1 MHNEDRE
8 LLEEIYDLLLENN
21 KMLKAQRRAKIF
33 ERVLKLVWFVILIA
47 VPLWLYY
54 TYLEPV
60 LGDLQNNLKVLEL
73 LGGTKG
79 GVSQEQLEPMLQN
92 LKKLMETLNQMQVAK

>member
-33 ERVLKLVWFVILIA
+33 ERILKLIWLAVIVA

-60 LGDLQNNLKVLEL
+60 LGNLQNNLKVLEL
-73 LGGTKG
+73 LGGG
-79 GVSQEQLEPMLQN
+79 GGASQAQLEPMLQN
-92 LKKLMETLNQMQVAK
+92 LKKLMDTLNQMQLNK

>member
-33 ERVLKLVWFVILIA
+33 ERILKLIWFVILIA

-60 LGDLQNNLKVLEL
+60 LGNLQNNLKVLEL
-73 LGGTKG
+73 LGGG
-79 GVSQEQLEPMLQN
+79 GGTSQAQLEPMLQN
-92 LKKLMETLNQMQVAK
+92 LKKLMETLNQMQLNK